1 MKVIGKYIIIDPVKE
16 GRVKTKSGFELGEK
30 HREDIRYR
38 EASVVEIGG
47 EVNGIVPGDRIYYDR
62 HAGFDLEIDGTIYKI
77 IKEFDV
83 VVVL

>member
-1 MKVIGKYIIIDPVKE
+1 MKAIGRNIIIKKLKE
-16 GRVKTKSGFELGEK
+16 GITETKGGLLLSEN

-38 EASVVEIGG
+38 EAKVKTIGTL
-47 EVNGIVPGDRIYYDR
+47 VQGIEDGDTIYYDR
-62 HAGFDLEIDGTIYKI
+62 HAGFDMEVDKTVYKV

>member
-1 MKVIGKYIIIDPVKE
+1 MRVIGKYVIIDPIKE
-16 GRVKTKSGFELGEK
+16 GHVKTKSGFELGKK

-38 EASVVEIGG
+38 EATVVEVGG
-47 EVNGIVPGDRIYYDR
+47 DVNGVGSGERIYYDR

-77 IKEFDV
+77 IKEFDI